1 MSWHITVSSVD
12 AVGSRMD
19 SIHNNLHS
27 RLEEAMAISV
37 RDVQERARANHRF
50 TTRTGEAERS
60 IEAKSRALV
69 ILSLAKSAQRA
80 YHNLSAPRHQAHDI
94 EPRSKKVLRW
104 ASGGKFVFA
113 KRAHN
118 PGIKKDPFIFNAEE
132 AEAGAIKQRFDD
144 IIEGLEG

>member
-1 MSWHITVSSVD
+1 MRLDRVWTPYTTTCTAASRKPWPYRSEMYKRGLAPITVLPLAQAKLSEV
-12 AVGSRMD
+12 SR
-19 SIHNNLHS
+19 
-27 RLEEAMAISV
+27 R
-37 RDVQERARANHRF
+37 
-50 TTRTGEAERS
+50 
-60 IEAKSRALV
+60 KSRALV